1 MLTVL
6 PFAPPRSLSIALASV
21 GPWNESGG
29 AVRLRR
35 PLSSRPVISSL
46 VDAGEIS
53 RIPSWIATDLAVGM
67 VSAEAQA
74 PAMHEAPS
82 SDILRAAE
90 TAADGSVWLS
100 SVRILTLEMLALAD
114 LAALLIWSAAMFAA
128 FSPGGPKSA
137 RSPVSGTESPI
148 V

>member
-29 AVRLRR
+29 AVRLMR

-46 VDAGEIS
+46 VEAGEIW
-53 RIPSWIATDLAVGM
+53 RIPSGMVTDLAVGI

-82 SDILRAAE
+82 SDILRAAD
-90 TAADGSVWLS
+90 TAACGSVWLS
-100 SVRILTLEMLALAD
+100 SVRIFTLLMSALAVC
-114 LAALLIWSAAMFAA
+114 AALLIWSAAMLAA
-128 FSPGGPKSA
+128 FS
-137 RSPVSGTESPI
+137 
-148 V
+148 